1 MKSLALTMEFSNF
14 KKKYDKSPTKGMGLW
29 SRTFRQ
35 RSWFSTRFS
44 QNVNAVCMPGRSQKK
59 FFFKENC
66 FIQENGDVLAL
77 TADSA
82 RYADHF
88 PASDTYV
95 DGSGIGDVGNAVLHD
110 RHELSEDGIVL
121 AVATVDFEKK
131 TVLAGPDML
140 SRGFIYMRESGDLIR
155 SGQRVLFN
163 AIREAMHEE
172 NANEASVARAMREAL
187 SPFLY
192 KQTERSPLVVPMIM
206 TPDK

>member
-1 MKSLALTMEFSNF
+1 
-14 KKKYDKSPTKGMGLW
+14 
-29 SRTFRQ
+29 
-35 RSWFSTRFS
+35 
-44 QNVNAVCMPGRSQKK
+44 
-59 FFFKENC
+59 
-66 FIQENGDVLAL
+66 
-77 TADSA
+77 
-82 RYADHF
+82 
-88 PASDTYV
+88 
-95 DGSGIGDVGNAVLHD
+95 
-110 RHELSEDGIVL
+110 
-121 AVATVDFEKK
+121 VATVDFEKK

-206 TPDK
+206 TPDEK

>member
-1 MKSLALTMEFSNF
+1 MLDLLKILVSL
-14 KKKYDKSPTKGMGLW
+14 KKIVS
-29 SRTFRQ
+29 F
-35 RSWFSTRFS
+35 
-44 QNVNAVCMPGRSQKK
+44 N
-59 FFFKENC
+59 
-66 FIQENGDVLAL
+66 ENGDVLAL

-88 PASDTYV
+88 PAADTYV

-206 TPDK
+206 TPDEK